1 MFGLTFA
8 GCLSLQGAKFNPMS
22 RISINAVFYMIGI
35 IVYFG
40 ILIEMLYSVN
50 SNRQNFYKIR
60 IFLKA
65 TLLSLGHLNPIIVV
79 SMSIII
85 DILLIVLQF
94 IVIENTVAW
103 GKIWLI
109 NNLLLDLALALMFL
123 LPNSALSLYGSM
135 GLISIVVFM

>member
-1 MFGLTFA
+1 
-8 GCLSLQGAKFNPMS
+8 
-22 RISINAVFYMIGI
+22 MIGI